1 MFYRKRI
8 EDLEARVHN
17 IKQRYDALYLDHI
30 RVQAEIDSNI
40 RRTFNDELAKYRAA
54 VQGTQTDRI
63 KFGVLEEW
71 INDVFKLNGLKFS
84 EQDFIDKSQES
95 ILREKIV
102 NELKNSVKSAGVN
115 VEELAEILIKAI
127 DK

>member
-1 MFYRKRI
+1 MITKKALSKRI
-8 EDLEARVHN
+8 DDLQKDMRELRMSYRN
-17 IKQRYDALYLDHI
+17 LLDERANATKEI
-30 RVQAEIDSNI
+30 RQIFTSELAQYRSAVQA
-40 RRTFNDELAKYRAA
+40 
-54 VQGTQTDRI
+54 TQTDRI

-84 EQDFIDKSQES
+84 EQDFIDKSKES
-95 ILREKIV
+95 VLREKIV